1 MLKKRTTVSAV
12 EKEILGPQLPSRR
25 HNWPLIAIAPASSS
39 STAAISIITI
49 GAISTI
55 AIVVAAVEPRATAT
69 DGRRSGDHVPRAVRS
84 GDVLLLLVCTKNLI
98 RILKLLKLLKL
109 PKTPPP
115 LPYLLRLLLLCGKLR
130 LCGGNVR
137 TGAPTELL
145 PVADHIDVASKKP
158 AHGDVH
164 HQEGD
169 AAYLRAHVKG
179 VRLVDGDGGEGEGA
193 DEQQHMGED
202 HEEVD
207 EDVRIHHE
215 DVPADAA
222 DQAAQLADDARAG
235 EEDKADLGPA
245 LKKRV
250 KKLQFFLIKRKN
262 LP

>member
-1 MLKKRTTVSAV
+1 M
-12 EKEILGPQLPSRR
+12 
-25 HNWPLIAIAPASSS
+25 
-39 STAAISIITI
+39 
-49 GAISTI
+49 
-55 AIVVAAVEPRATAT
+55 
-69 DGRRSGDHVPRAVRS
+69 
-84 GDVLLLLVCTKNLI
+84 
-98 RILKLLKLLKL
+98 
-109 PKTPPP
+109 
-115 LPYLLRLLLLCGKLR
+115 
-130 LCGGNVR
+130 
-137 TGAPTELL
+137 
-145 PVADHIDVASKKP
+145 ADHINVTSKKP

-250 KKLQFFLIKRKN
+250 KNLQFFLLKERKFTLIVFSSVGVSSARAWPRSLLN
-262 LP
+262 SLLLTMSMTMSA